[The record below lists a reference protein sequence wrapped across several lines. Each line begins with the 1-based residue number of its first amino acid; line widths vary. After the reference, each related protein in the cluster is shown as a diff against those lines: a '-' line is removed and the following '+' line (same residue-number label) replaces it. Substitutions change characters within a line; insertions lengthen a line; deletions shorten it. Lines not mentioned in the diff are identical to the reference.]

1 MSYWVTFLTLLL
13 GLPYNTNN
21 TTPHSEEEVNPSYL
35 HTFIVGLSK
44 NPFLSWLLF
53 LCTLHLS
60 PTLLPPSSP
69 SLLAMEPEPQL
80 YIYDINRKAD
90 ISQSAQLGAHGLL
103 KEYIDTLQ
111 MFLNDETV
119 WVMHSSYSPDSA
131 HITIDSSRGG
141 NK

>member
-1 MSYWVTFLTLLL
+1 M
-13 GLPYNTNN
+13 
-21 TTPHSEEEVNPSYL
+21 
-35 HTFIVGLSK
+35 K
-44 NPFLSWLLF
+44 
-53 LCTLHLS
+53 
-60 PTLLPPSSP
+60 
-69 SLLAMEPEPQL
+69 PEPQL

-90 ISQSAQLGAHGLL
+90 ISQSAQMGAHGLL

-119 WVMHSSYSPDSA
+119 WVMHSSYNPDSA